1 MTGGTCSSQQ
11 GCTTWKIQNG
21 HLGSQYGQLGL
32 EKVLLYGY
40 LTLGSVFRCEATRGT
55 INVCMYVFMIILPSE
70 MVSSNSIEEKILT
83 SSYGYPNGCSTENL
97 SCGKKVM
104 KAEKT
109 TTSLCCNIYS
119 PPTSISTTKWPK
131 QDKKWTLPPQPKLN
145 SNLKKSTT
153 KKTQEV
159 PNNQLKIT
167 TLFTKE
173 TKTTTKQHR

>member
-1 MTGGTCSSQQ
+1 
-11 GCTTWKIQNG
+11 
-21 HLGSQYGQLGL
+21 
-32 EKVLLYGY
+32 
-40 LTLGSVFRCEATRGT
+40 
-55 INVCMYVFMIILPSE
+55 
-70 MVSSNSIEEKILT
+70 
-83 SSYGYPNGCSTENL
+83 
-97 SCGKKVM
+97 M

-109 TTSLCCNIYS
+109 TTSLCCNIYG

-167 TLFTKE
+167 TLFSKDM
-173 TKTTTKQHR
+173 KTTTKTQQQNNTDEKTTIKQQQHAPEDEQQLIRRQEANNKKKTTTNNRRKTKVVDVPDIKEFLRMIKEER